1 MRNHGFTI
9 EQDFA
14 GNRYTYHLFPESLD
28 VVVKS
33 IESEEYEED
42 FLEDITGKGGI
53 LWD

>member
-1 MRNHGFTI
+1 MFLNFAESWI
-9 EQDFA
+9 LQLNKIFA

-42 FLEDITGKGGI
+42 FFRGYN
-53 LWD
+53 W